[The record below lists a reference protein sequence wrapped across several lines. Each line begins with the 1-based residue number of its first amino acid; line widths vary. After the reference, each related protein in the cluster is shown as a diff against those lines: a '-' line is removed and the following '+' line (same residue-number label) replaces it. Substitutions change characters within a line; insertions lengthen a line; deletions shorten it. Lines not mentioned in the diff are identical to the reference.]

1 MLTCADPGGEMAASG
16 HWVPMNILPW
26 LAYGPIAGEG
36 AVGDWDIQIRSGPAL
51 GKRKRKQTAPTTPAT
66 AAQVQRLSVGTAS
79 SSPVRSS
86 IPTKEQGLQGRGALR
101 GLRPLGDSNRS
112 SSGAKK
118 GKSSANSEFQED
130 RLQVAKEMQ
139 EQLARSNALQEQKLQ
154 VSNLEKLLQY
164 TDKYA
169 EPEE

>member
-1 MLTCADPGGEMAASG
+1 M
-16 HWVPMNILPW
+16 
-26 LAYGPIAGEG
+26 
-36 AVGDWDIQIRSGPAL
+36 
-51 GKRKRKQTAPTTPAT
+51 
-66 AAQVQRLSVGTAS
+66 QRLSVGTAS

-86 IPTKEQGLQGRGALR
+86 IPTEEQGLQGRGALR
-101 GLRPLGDSNRS
+101 GLRPSGDSNRS

-130 RLQVAKEMQ
+130 RLQVPKEMQ
-139 EQLARSNALQEQKLQ
+139 EQLARSDTLQEQKLQ

-169 EPEE
+169 RPEEYDRIVTLLKQKLMGPVEPATVTLTPTAAVQTAVAPLTKQEVESLLLCSTGAWLN